1 MKIAIIGCG
10 NFGSTLA
17 YSLVVQNIAE
27 QLVLINNDKNKALTL
42 AYDLSQA
49 SPLLGST
56 NIIAGGYE
64 NLSDADII
72 VIASG
77 ETRKEGE
84 TRLDLTNKNA
94 PIIQEIVQNIVE
106 YNTDAILVVAT
117 NPVDIMT
124 YITLQVSGF
133 NKEKVMGLGTF
144 IDTIRMRFFI
154 SQKLKLNPQDINI
167 ITIGEHGNSMVT
179 LFSSANVGGIPLD
192 KIIGFDELIA
202 KEVLEKTRKAGQ
214 KMISLGK
221 TPSYAPAAAATALIK
236 NIVTNSKNIVPVSVF
251 VNNIYEIDNIC
262 LSMPVRVSISGVE
275 EIIMPSLSEKEHEK
289 LQYSYNVI
297 RQQLDQIFQPT
308 AQL

>member
-10 NFGSTLA
+10 NFGSILA
-17 YSLVVQNIAE
+17 YSLVAQNIAE
-27 QLVLINNDKNKALTL
+27 QLVLINPDKNKALTL
-42 AYDLSQA
+42 AYDLNQA
-49 SPLLGST
+49 SPLLGAT
-56 NIIAGGYE
+56 EVQAGGYE

-84 TRLDLTNKNA
+84 TRLNLTNQNA
-94 PIIQEIVQNIVE
+94 PIIQDIVQNIVE
-106 YNTDAILVVAT
+106 YNTNAILIVAT

-144 IDTIRMRFFI
+144 IDSIRMRYFI

-167 ITIGEHGNSMVT
+167 IAIGEHGNSMVP
-179 LFSSANVGGIPLD
+179 LFSSANIGGIPLD
-192 KIIGFDELIA
+192 KIIGFDELVS
-202 KEVLEKTRKAGQ
+202 KEIMEKTRKTGQ
-214 KMISLGK
+214 KLISLGK
-221 TPSYAPAAAATALIK
+221 TPAYAPAAAATTLIK
-236 NIVTNSKNIVPVSVF
+236 NIVTNSKNILPISVL
-251 VNNIYEIDNIC
+251 VNNIYGIDNIC
-262 LSMPVRVSISGVE
+262 MSMPVRVGSNGVE
-275 EIIMPSLSEKEHEK
+275 EIIMPSLSDKEHEK

-297 RQQLDQIFQPT
+297 SQQLDQFFKPT